1 MIVQLLVI
9 HRHLMETIQMP
20 ENMDTVKKLDDFLK
34 DLLKDEKKT
43 TEQNL
48 EKTRYVNGSTSK
60 VVENTR
66 SRNLSST

>member
-20 ENMDTVKKLDDFLK
+20 ENMDTVKKLDVFLK
-34 DLLKDEKKT
+34 DLLKDKKKT

-60 VVENTR
+60 VVENSR
-66 SRNLSST
+66 RRNLSSR